1 MFLQSILFVYTSFH
15 TWQATLQ
22 ELRRKHGH
30 AFNAVVFDPQCFN
43 VMTTSYIAT
52 SLCEHKA
59 TSSFINCAPLCL
71 QYVMYRVLAASAG
84 AVLWLLVPEMTRS
97 TYSVVNRF
105 KFVTS
110 SM

>member
-1 MFLQSILFVYTSFH
+1 MYTPFH

-22 ELRRKHGH
+22 ELCRTHGH
-30 AFNAVVFDPQCFN
+30 GSLTFNAVVFDPQCFN
-43 VMTTSYIAT
+43 VITTSYIAT

-84 AVLWLLVPEMTRS
+84 AALWLLVPEMTRS
-97 TYSVVNRF
+97 THSVVNRF